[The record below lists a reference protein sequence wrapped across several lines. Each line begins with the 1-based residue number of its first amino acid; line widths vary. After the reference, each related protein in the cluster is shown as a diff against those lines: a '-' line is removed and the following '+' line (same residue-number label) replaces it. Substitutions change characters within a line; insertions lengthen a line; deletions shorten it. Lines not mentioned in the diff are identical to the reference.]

1 MFRYLSQE
9 ACRLDTGSSHN
20 GHHAM
25 ATFEGRVLK
34 VALDAQHGFSKRA
47 KESINLV
54 EGHGVE
60 GDAHAGQF
68 VRHRFLARRWSRLP
82 NLRQLHL
89 ISSELFEVLRILGYA
104 VGPGDLGENVT
115 TERLELE
122 HLPLGTKLRL
132 GQDAVVELTGLR
144 TPCRLIDRFQKGLRR
159 KMLRTESGGPKFR
172 CGVFGIITVGG
183 RVSPG
188 DVATVEM
195 PRQPWS
201 PLPTM

>member
-1 MFRYLSQE
+1 MFRYLSPE
-9 ACRLDTGSSHN
+9 AYRQDAGSSH
-20 GHHAM
+20 HCLHAM

-34 VALDAQHGFSKRA
+34 VASDAQHGFSKHA
-47 KESINLV
+47 KGSINLV

-60 GDAHAGQF
+60 DDAHAGEF

-89 ISSELFEVLRILGYA
+89 ISSELFELLRTLGYA
-104 VGPGDLGENVT
+104 VGPGELGENVT
-115 TERLELE
+115 TVGLELE

-132 GQDAVVELTGLR
+132 GQGAMVELTGLR
-144 TPCRLIDRFQKGLRR
+144 TPCRLIDRFQKGLRS

-172 CGVFGIITVGG
+172 CGVFGIIAVGG

-188 DVATVEM
+188 DVVTVEM
-195 PRQPWS
+195 PHQPWS